1 MDAGVYKDYVIP
13 PYYDSM
19 IAKLS
24 VWAPTWERL
33 LARGKRAIDEFI
45 IRGVPTNIPLHRE
58 IIRDPD
64 FRSGYFG
71 IRFLEEKLPTY
82 DFEIEGERDPENI
95 ALAISAAI
103 AAYYGL

>member
-1 MDAGVYKDYVIP
+1 M
-13 PYYDSM
+13 
-19 IAKLS
+19 
-24 VWAPTWERL
+24 
-33 LARGKRAIDEFI
+33 LARARRAIDEFI
-45 IRGVPTNIPLHRE
+45 VRGVPTNIPLHRE

-64 FRSGYFG
+64 FISGTFG

-82 DFEIEGERDPENI
+82 DFEIEGEEDPESL

>member
-1 MDAGVYKDYVIP
+1 MGP
-13 PYYDSM
+13 N
-19 IAKLS
+19 L
-24 VWAPTWERL
+24 
-33 LARGKRAIDEFI
+33 GKTFSKRQRAIDEFI
-45 IRGVPTNIPLHRE
+45 IRGVPTNIPLHRQ

-71 IRFLEEKLPTY
+71 VRFLEEKLPTY
-82 DFEIEGERDPENI
+82 DFEIEGEKDPENI

>member
-1 MDAGVYKDYVIP
+1 VYKDYVIP

-24 VWAPTWERL
+24 VWALSWERL

-45 IRGVPTNIPLHRE
+45 VRGVPTNIPLHRE

-71 IRFLEEKLPTY
+71 IRFLEEKLSTY

-95 ALAISAAI
+95 ALAISTAI